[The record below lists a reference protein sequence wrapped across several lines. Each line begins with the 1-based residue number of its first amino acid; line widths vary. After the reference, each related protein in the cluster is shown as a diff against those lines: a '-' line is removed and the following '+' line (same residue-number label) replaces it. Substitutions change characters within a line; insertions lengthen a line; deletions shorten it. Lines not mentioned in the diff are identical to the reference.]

1 MGANPSNNTVYADG
15 EGNIAYWH
23 GNFLPKRDP
32 HYDWS
37 KPVDGTTKATEW
49 QGYHPVDESVHIYN
63 PKNGWLQN
71 CNSTP
76 YSVAG
81 KYSPQKSNYA
91 DYLAPDGE
99 NYRGINAVRVLD
111 LEKKYTIEKVIAA
124 GYNTRLA
131 AFEDLVPALL
141 KGYENYGNH
150 VSNKDS
156 LYTQLAEPVSILK
169 SWDYT
174 ATENSIATTLAIEW
188 GQRLQTQ
195 INQRD
200 GIDIVQKTRGF
211 AILAGPATLLEP
223 LLATVKDLQ
232 SRFGKWQIAWGEIN
246 RFQRISSSIDNKF
259 DDNKPS
265 LPVGFASSSWGML
278 PSYISQYFPGTKKRY
293 GVHGNS
299 FICAVEFGKKI
310 KAKSLLA
317 GGQSGDPGSTHFF
330 DQGLMYSKG
339 QFKEVLFYKEDV
351 MKNAERTYHPGE

>member
-1 MGANPSNNTVYADG
+1 
-15 EGNIAYWH
+15 
-23 GNFLPKRDP
+23 
-32 HYDWS
+32 
-37 KPVDGTTKATEW
+37 
-49 QGYHPVDESVHIYN
+49 
-63 PKNGWLQN
+63 
-71 CNSTP
+71 
-76 YSVAG
+76 VAG
-81 KYSPQKSNYA
+81 KYSPKKSNYA

-150 VSNKDS
+150 VSNNDS
-156 LYTQLAEPVSILK
+156 LYTQLAEPIAILK

-174 ATENSIATTLAIEW
+174 TAENSVATTLAIEW

-195 INQRD
+195 INQSN

-223 LLATVKDLQ
+223 LLATVKNLQ

-278 PSYISQYFPGTKKRY
+278 PSYISRYFSGTNKRY
-293 GVHGNS
+293 GEHGNS
-299 FICAVEFGKKI
+299 FICAVEFVRKDSFGGKKI

-317 GGQSGDPGSTHFF
+317 GGQSGDESSKHFF

-351 MKNAERTYHPGE
+351 LKNAEKTYHPGEK